1 MRQKL
6 TELKWEIVQQTI
18 IVIDFNSPFQELV
31 EHLDQKKKK
40 NQTDDRNNTITSLWL
55 NWYS

>member
-1 MRQKL
+1 MCMIPIKNSKHMRQKL

-40 NQTDDRNNTITSLWL
+40 KNQTW
-55 NWYS
+55 